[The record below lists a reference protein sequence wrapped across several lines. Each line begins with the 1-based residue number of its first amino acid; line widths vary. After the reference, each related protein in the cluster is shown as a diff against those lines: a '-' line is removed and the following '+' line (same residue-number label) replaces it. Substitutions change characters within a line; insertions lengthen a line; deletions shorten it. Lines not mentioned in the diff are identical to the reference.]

1 MTEKEATFC
10 FQGHDDFTALSEF
23 NINKYGGRIIC
34 LGEKYQKWGKGSLKY
49 WLSLEPITKEK

>member
-10 FQGHDDFTALSEF
+10 FQGHDDFTVLSEF

-34 LGEKYQKWGKGSLKY
+34 FGEKNIRNG
-49 WLSLEPITKEK
+49 EKAH